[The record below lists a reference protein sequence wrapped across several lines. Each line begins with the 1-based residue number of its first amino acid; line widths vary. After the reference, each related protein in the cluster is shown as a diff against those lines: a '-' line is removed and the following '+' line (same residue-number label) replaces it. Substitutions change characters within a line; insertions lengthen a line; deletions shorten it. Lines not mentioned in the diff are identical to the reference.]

1 MTERFPIFAPTR
13 RTFLAA
19 TAVGVASPMMMRRNA
34 WAQDKEIAIGIW
46 GGAQGEFIK
55 KQVIPTFEKDFGCT
69 VLAEEGFTLPNISK
83 MRATKSNPKYTV
95 MFIDDLAIPICKAE
109 GLIAPLPADKMPN
122 MTRLFP
128 RFNYEGGYGTG
139 LGISLGGLFYNTAN
153 KPPVSFAE
161 LWDPKYKS
169 NIKLNSWKNTS
180 GLFFLIATASVVP
193 GKPFKEAQYDIAQ
206 PWDKLAAL
214 KPNVQNVY
222 VSAIE
227 AANEVAQGQALVG
240 GVDYSKYIYPYTVQG
255 APVDMA
261 FMKEGSFAGVNCQVL
276 VKGGPNQDLGVAF
289 MDRMLAPTV
298 QKALA
303 EFALVAPPVAGIEF
317 KPETLKL
324 IAYPDTKM
332 DELGLF
338 MPDWTFINERRS
350 TWTEKV
356 NQIFSA

>member
-1 MTERFPIFAPTR
+1 MTRRFPGLPLTR
-13 RTFLAA
+13 RGLLAA
-19 TAVGVASPMMMRRNA
+19 TAIGVASPMVMRRQA
-34 WAQDKEIAIGIW
+34 WAQGKEIAIGVW

-55 KQVIPTFEKDFGCT
+55 KQIIPVFEKDFGCR

-109 GLIAPLPADKMPN
+109 DLIEPLPADKMPN
-122 MTRLFP
+122 LTKLFP
-128 RFNYEGGYGTG
+128 RFNYDGGYGTG
-139 LGISLGGLFYNTAN
+139 LGISLGGMFYNTAS
-153 KPPVSFAE
+153 KPPSSFAE
-161 LWDPKYKS
+161 LWDPKYKN

-180 GLFFLIATASVVP
+180 GLFFLIATASVVT
-193 GKPFKEAQYDIAQ
+193 GKPFKDSQYEIDKI
-206 PWDKLAAL
+206 WDKLAAL
-214 KPNVQNVY
+214 KPNVQNLY
-222 VSAIE
+222 VSGIE
-227 AANEVAQGQALVG
+227 AVNEVAQGQAVVG
-240 GVDYSKYIYPYTVQG
+240 GVDYSKYVYPYTVKG

-276 VKGGPNQDLGVAF
+276 VKGGPNRDLGVAF
-289 MDRMLAPTV
+289 MDRMLSPVV

-303 EFALVAPPVAGIEF
+303 EFALIAPPVSGIEF

-324 IAYPDTKM
+324 IAYPDTRM

-338 MPDWTFINERRS
+338 MPDWTFINEKRAG
-350 TWTEKV
+350 WTEKV